1 MLYAQ
6 ATSPIRRMCDLVN
19 TIAIKHA
26 CAIGAPCAG
35 ATTLS
40 RNWLARINDVSR
52 AAKAARRLQSECE
65 LLSRCAREREEDG
78 QAGTP
83 TLYVGVPIEKE
94 MCPAYSTACFRYTVH
109 LADLQHV
116 VRVDSDDDLPL
127 LVPRSFSLHVFLDE
141 ARRHRKVRVAAA

>member
-26 CAIGAPCAG
+26 CAIGGPYAG
-35 ATTLS
+35 ATALS

-65 LLSRCAREREEDG
+65 LLSRCAQEREEDEL
-78 QAGTP
+78 AGTP
-83 TLYVGVPIEKE
+83 TLYLGVPIEKE
-94 MCPAYSTACFRYTVH
+94 PRPSYSTACFRYTIH
-109 LADLQHV
+109 LADLHHV
-116 VRVDSDDDLPL
+116 VRMDSDVDLPL

-141 ARRHRKVRVAAA
+141 SRMHRKVRVAPA

>member
-1 MLYAQ
+1 MLYTQ

-19 TIAIKHA
+19 TIAIKRA
-26 CAIGAPCAG
+26 CAIGTPSAG
-35 ATTLS
+35 AGTLVCD
-40 RNWLARINDVSR
+40 WLARITDVNR
-52 AAKAARRLQSECE
+52 AAKAVRRLQSECE

-94 MCPAYSTACFRYTVH
+94 LRPAYSTACFRYTVH

-116 VRVDSDDDLPL
+116 VRMDSDDDLPL

-141 ARRHRKVRVAAA
+141 ARMHRKVRVALA